1 MIILQFCVGRRTP
14 VQVRGSH
21 ASDTTNTY
29 GTSVWGSSSKGKQ
42 EQGAPFNTSLIGL
55 EPEKCSPVADLIKY
69 LYL

>member
-1 MIILQFCVGRRTP
+1 M
-14 VQVRGSH
+14 QVRGSH

-42 EQGAPFNTSLIGL
+42 EQGAPFTISLISL
-55 EPEKCSPVADLIKY
+55 EPDKYSPVADLIEY